1 MQRLSLR
8 LTDPKVSQE
17 YLDKKSFEVRTVSTL
32 GFLFGLLL
40 TVGAMI
46 AEQYVNTRQ
55 FSTHLWIIRL
65 CALLVHLIFL
75 RVNNSFRVKLCQF
88 HGPTIILLQLAHLLW
103 INDSEIEVAEYL
115 NDRNN
120 LVQSLF
126 GVVLVQIL
134 GILCN
139 ANWIF
144 TTIALLITTSAA
156 IFYCCYYYSF
166 KDPLTF
172 LLLSLI
178 FFTLIYSMYVKERSE
193 KSMIIQVAQS
203 QQQNEDLQNILLNV
217 P

>member
-1 MQRLSLR
+1 
-8 LTDPKVSQE
+8 
-17 YLDKKSFEVRTVSTL
+17 
-32 GFLFGLLL
+32 
-40 TVGAMI
+40 
-46 AEQYVNTRQ
+46 
-55 FSTHLWIIRL
+55 
-65 CALLVHLIFL
+65 
-75 RVNNSFRVKLCQF
+75 
-88 HGPTIILLQLAHLLW
+88 
-103 INDSEIEVAEYL
+103 
-115 NDRNN
+115 
-120 LVQSLF
+120 
-126 GVVLVQIL
+126 VLVQIL